1 MGRAALAVGVTF
13 ALALALAPELA
24 RRIEIGWLTCTSL
37 LDEDAD
43 FVTASADRKVT
54 DYAVVLGY
62 ALESDGAPTETLKER
77 VRAGVALYLQGKTK
91 RLLFSGGHPGGGTER
106 RGNKSEAQVMA
117 TYATEIMKELE
128 EEEEERR
135 GSEGG
140 GGGNKNLGNWNDFEL
155 EEKSTSTRTNA
166 LFSIRQ
172 IEESLFSGKHA
183 AGQEAGEGERGRE
196 REGGRV
202 AIVTSPWHQL
212 RSKHTFEVAAGRGK
226 KKLEFVVAKVGGE
239 GKRTAKDKDKDDDD
253 GVEKKSRAFLAKAIA
268 VYDRTFNVFREVAAI
283 AYYKVNGW
291 V

>member
-196 REGGRV
+196 RGRESSYSDV
-202 AIVTSPWHQL
+202 ALAPV
-212 RSKHTFEVAAGRGK
+212 EVEAHVRGCSRKREEEAGVCCGK
-226 KKLEFVVAKVGGE
+226 GRRRRKENCE
-239 GKRTAKDKDKDDDD
+239 RQ
-253 GVEKKSRAFLAKAIA
+253 RQ
-268 VYDRTFNVFREVAAI
+268 RRRRRC
-283 AYYKVNGW
+283 
-291 V
+291 